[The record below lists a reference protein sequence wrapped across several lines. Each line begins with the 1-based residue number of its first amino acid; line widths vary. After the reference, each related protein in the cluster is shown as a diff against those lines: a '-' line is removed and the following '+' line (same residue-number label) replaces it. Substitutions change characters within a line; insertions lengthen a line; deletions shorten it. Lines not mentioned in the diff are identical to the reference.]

1 MERGIRI
8 VDIDV
13 DVEGFGFGFVSACK
27 DCSTV
32 RSDWIRV
39 GIGIDRYCDSALG
52 LFAGDRS
59 ASISSMVNCDIFFVF
74 Y

>member
-1 MERGIRI
+1 MERGIWI
-8 VDIDV
+8 DDV
-13 DVEGFGFGFVSACK
+13 DVDVDVDVDESTCK

-52 LFAGDRS
+52 LVAGDRS